1 MDTVIATVAKLAA
14 STNETEL
21 MVLAAVCALVGVL
34 MSLAYD
40 YLVLKNRFKEAEAE
54 LFERTVGRQSTNWAS
69 TAQNLERKAMD
80 PGDVAR
86 SSAMTHLHML
96 DEAANAWLKG
106 SQWPDALRVT
116 QTFLRECCHALT
128 KPSIHEDD
136 FRAAADLVERRLES
150 YPDLSKAAAEAPENA
165 DHFLS
170 VLDATLSILGH
181 IGRIGELRDNITAA
195 RDDIGGAAAH
205 KPKAA

>member
-1 MDTVIATVAKLAA
+1 MSEVELIVFAA
-14 STNETEL
+14 L
-21 MVLAAVCALVGVL
+21 CALVGAL

-40 YLVLKNRFKEAEAE
+40 YIVLSKRFKEAEAE
-54 LFERTVGRQSTNWAS
+54 LFERTVGRQSTSWAN

-116 QTFLRECCHALT
+116 QEFLRECCHAVT
-128 KPSIHEDD
+128 RPSIHEDD
-136 FRAAADLVERRLES
+136 FRAAADLIERRLET
-150 YPDLSKAAAEAPENA
+150 YPDLSKAANEARENG
-165 DHFLS
+165 DRFLEA
-170 VLDATLSILGH
+170 LDTTLAILGNA
-181 IGRIGELRDNITAA
+181 GRIGELREHIAAA
-195 RDDIGGAAAH
+195 REEIGTTSH
-205 KPKAA
+205 KPRAA

>member
-1 MDTVIATVAKLAA
+1 MDTVIATVTKLAA
-14 STNETEL
+14 STSEMEL
-21 MVLAAVCALVGVL
+21 LVFAAVCALTGAL
-34 MSLAYD
+34 LSLAYD
-40 YLVLKNRFKEAEAE
+40 YLVLAKRFHEAEAE
-54 LFERTVGRQSTNWAS
+54 LFERTVGRQSTNWAN

-116 QTFLRECCHALT
+116 QEFLRECCHALT

-136 FRAAADLVERRLES
+136 FRAAADLIERRLET
-150 YPDLSKAAAEAPENA
+150 YPDLSKAGNEAPENA
-165 DHFLS
+165 DHFLG
-170 VLDATLSILGH
+170 VLDATLSILGTV
-181 IGRIGELRDNITAA
+181 GRIGELRDNISAA
-195 RDDIGGAAAH
+195 REEIHAH
-205 KPKAA
+205 PGKHKAA